1 MIVLILVFRLV
12 IGEQMIDVLG
22 PEKRRRRTTQE
33 KIAIVQQSFEPGMTV
48 SLVARQHGVA
58 ASQLF
63 LWRKQYQ
70 EGSLTAVAAGEQVV
84 PASELAAAM
93 KQIKEL
99 QRLLGKKTME
109 NELLK
114 EAVEYGRGKKVD
126 SARALIARGWGVSL
140 VSRCLRVSRAQL
152 HVILRRT
159 DDWMDGRRSRHTDDT
174 DVLLRI
180 HHVIGVILPT
190 YGYRRVWALLRRQA
204 KLDGMPAINAKR
216 VYRIMRQNALLLE
229 RKPAVPP
236 SKRAHTGR
244 VAVKESNQRWC
255 SDGFEF
261 CCDNGERLRV
271 TFALDCCDREALH
284 WAVTTGGFNS
294 ETVQDVMLGAVERR
308 FGNELP
314 ASPVEW
320 LTDNGSCYRANET
333 RQFAR
338 MLGLEPK
345 STAVRSP
352 ESNGIAESFVKTI
365 KRDYISVM
373 PKPDGLTAAKNLA
386 EAFEH
391 YNEWH
396 PHSAL
401 GYRSPREYLRQ
412 RACNGLSDNRC
423 LEI

>member
-159 DDWMDGRRSRHTDDT
+159 DDWKDGRRSRHSDDT

-180 HHVIGVILPT
+180 HHVIGELPT

-204 KLDGMPAINAKR
+204 ELDGMPAINAKR

-229 RKPAVPP
+229 RKTAVPP
-236 SKRAHTGR
+236 SKRAHTGK

-261 CCDNGERLRV
+261 RCDNGEKLRV

-284 WAVTTGGFNS
+284 WAVTTGGFDS

-338 MLGLEPK
+338 ILGLEPK
-345 STAVRSP
+345 NTAVRSP

-365 KRDYISVM
+365 KRDYISIM

-396 PHSAL
+396 PH
-401 GYRSPREYLRQ
+401 
-412 RACNGLSDNRC
+412 
-423 LEI
+423 

>member
-1 MIVLILVFRLV
+1 
-12 IGEQMIDVLG
+12 MIDVLG

-33 KIAIVQQSFEPGMTV
+33 KIAIVQQSFEPGMKV

-159 DDWMDGRRSRHTDDT
+159 DDWKDGRRSRHSDDT

-180 HHVIGVILPT
+180 HHVIGELPT

-204 KLDGMPAINAKR
+204 ELDGTPAINAKR

-229 RKPAVPP
+229 RKTAVPP
-236 SKRAHTGR
+236 SKRAHTGK

-261 CCDNGERLRV
+261 RCDNGEKLRV

-284 WAVTTGGFNS
+284 WAVTTGGFDS
-294 ETVQDVMLGAVERR
+294 ETVQDVMPGAVERR

-338 MLGLEPK
+338 ILGLEPK
-345 STAVRSP
+345 NTAVRSP

-365 KRDYISVM
+365 KRDYISIM

-412 RACNGLSDNRC
+412 QASNGLSDNRC

>member
-84 PASELAAAM
+84 PSSELAAAM

-126 SARALIARGWGVSL
+126 SARALIARGWGVSF
-140 VSRCLRVSRAQL
+140 VSRCLRVLRAQL

-159 DDWMDGRRSRHTDDT
+159 DDWKDGRRSRHTDDT
-174 DVLLRI
+174 DVLRRI
-180 HHVIGVILPT
+180 HHVIGELPT
-190 YGYRRVWALLRRQA
+190 YGYRRVWALLRRQTEP
-204 KLDGMPAINAKR
+204 DGMPAINAKR

-261 CCDNGERLRV
+261 RCDNGEKLRV

-284 WAVTTGGFNS
+284 WAVTTGGFDS

-308 FGNELP
+308 FGSELP

-345 STAVRSP
+345 NTAVRSP

-365 KRDYISVM
+365 KRDYISIM

-412 RACNGLSDNRC
+412 RASNGLSDNRC